1 MEQGVSSFWPSALP
15 PLSPPYKG
23 GEPERRSVRVTVS
36 PNKKMTIRDT
46 VGQLLM
52 VGFQGTELSPAFLD
66 WLQEYRPGGVIL
78 FSRNLVDPEQVA
90 RLTNALQAHAPNP
103 PLLIAIDE
111 EGGRVSRLPQS
122 FTTFPA
128 ASSVAACHAP
138 DVAYGTAKVTAQ
150 ELRSVGINMNLAP
163 VLDVNSNPAN
173 PIIGDRAYG
182 TQPEQVCTYGMAVM
196 QGLQDNGIIPCGKH
210 FPGHGDT
217 MTDSHHVLP
226 VVEADRDRLDT
237 TELEPFRRAIR
248 QGLPAIMTAHVRY
261 PALDAEAPATLSRP
275 ILTDLLRN
283 ELGFQG
289 VTLTDDME
297 MRAILDHQSIG
308 EASVRALQAG
318 ADMLVICHQQERQQ
332 EAVAAIEQVL
342 EQGELGERLTA
353 SVARLRA
360 LKEKRLASFQ
370 PVDPSRVS
378 QTVGHPRHK
387 ALLAKIQN
395 GIG

>member
-1 MEQGVSSFWPSALP
+1 
-15 PLSPPYKG
+15 
-23 GEPERRSVRVTVS
+23 
-36 PNKKMTIRDT
+36 MTIRDT

-52 VGFQGTELSPAFLD
+52 VGFQGTELSRTFLD

-90 RLTNALQAHAPNP
+90 RLTNALQAHAPDS

-111 EGGRVSRLPQS
+111 EGGCVSRLPQG

-128 ASSVAACHAP
+128 ASRIAECRSP
-138 DVAYGTAKVTAQ
+138 DVAYEVAEVTAQ
-150 ELRSVGINMNLAP
+150 ELRAVGINMNLAP

-182 TQPEQVCTYGMAVM
+182 TQPERVCTYGMAVM
-196 QGLQDNGIIPCGKH
+196 QGLEDNGIIPCGKH

-226 VVEADRDRLDT
+226 VVEADRTRLDNI
-237 TELEPFRRAIR
+237 ELEPFRQAIR
-248 QGLPAIMTAHVRY
+248 RGLPALMTAHVRY

-297 MRAILDHQSIG
+297 MRAILDHQPIG
-308 EASVRALQAG
+308 KASVRALQAG
-318 ADMLVICHQQERQQ
+318 ADMIVICHQQERQR
-332 EAVAAIEQVL
+332 EAVTAIEQAL
-342 EQGELGERLTA
+342 EQGELSWERLTA
-353 SVARLRA
+353 SVVRIRA
-360 LKEKRLASFQ
+360 LKKKRLASFQ
-370 PVDPSRVS
+370 PVDPSRVT
-378 QTVGHPRHK
+378 QTVGHQRHK

-395 GIG
+395 DIG

>member
-1 MEQGVSSFWPSALP
+1 
-15 PLSPPYKG
+15 
-23 GEPERRSVRVTVS
+23 
-36 PNKKMTIRDT
+36 MTIRDT

-52 VGFQGTELSPAFLD
+52 VGFQGTELSRTFLD

-90 RLTNALQAHAPNP
+90 RLTNALQAHAPDS

-111 EGGRVSRLPQS
+111 EGGCVSRLPQG

-128 ASSVAACHAP
+128 ASRIAECRSP
-138 DVAYGTAKVTAQ
+138 DVAYEVAEVTAQ
-150 ELRSVGINMNLAP
+150 ELRAVGINMNLAP

-182 TQPEQVCTYGMAVM
+182 TQPERVCTYGMAVM
-196 QGLQDNGIIPCGKH
+196 QGLEDNGIIPCGKH

-226 VVEADRDRLDT
+226 VVDANRTRLDNI
-237 TELEPFRRAIR
+237 ELEPFRQAIR
-248 QGLPAIMTAHVRY
+248 RGLPALMTAHVRY

-297 MRAILDHQSIG
+297 MRAILDHQPIG
-308 EASVRALQAG
+308 KASVRALQAG
-318 ADMLVICHQQERQQ
+318 ADMIVICHQQERQR
-332 EAVAAIEQVL
+332 EAVTAIEQAL
-342 EQGELGERLTA
+342 EQGELSWERLTA
-353 SVARLRA
+353 SVARIQA

-370 PVDPSRVS
+370 PVDPSRVT
-378 QTVGHPRHK
+378 QTVGHQRHK

-395 GIG
+395 DIG